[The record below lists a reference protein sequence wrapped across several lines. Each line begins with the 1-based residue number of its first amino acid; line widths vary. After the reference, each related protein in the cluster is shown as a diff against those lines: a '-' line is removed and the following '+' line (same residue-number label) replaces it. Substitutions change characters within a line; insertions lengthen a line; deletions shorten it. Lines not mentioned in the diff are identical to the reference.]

1 METSAQ
7 RSFAINPGT
16 IKLPLSDKRAGEV
29 TVTVTNSS
37 QAFKKGFVRYVPL
50 GATDPAQKRPDLV
63 IDGEKERPFEKG
75 AAQQFKIKVSAKP
88 DVKEGTYQYRLD
100 VANSADPE
108 GDWTEGPAIEVTVP
122 KVGQVVQTTGGSK
135 WWIFLVVGAAVL
147 LIGGVVLFFVFHKSG
162 DIEVPDLVGM
172 TFEEAEKAAEGV
184 HLKVEVAESDKEG
197 KKDDADK
204 DPKKDDKKEEK
215 KDEKKDEKSGEKKAA
230 EKKAGDKKDDEKKD
244 DVKKDDKESGD
255 HPKKS
260 PNGRV
265 KSQDPAAHEKASS
278 GDVISV
284 VLEKEEAPHPDQQTP
299 VPSVKGLTIEA
310 AKVHLYDAGF
320 TPKVADPE
328 FKGTTPGTINEQK
341 PAAGTPAQKGT
352 EVTITP
358 EKDNIPLPSLLQRP
372 LKDAIFELNRLKLI
386 GQIVYQ
392 TTAGV
397 AVDHVID
404 QNPKAGARVEAGST
418 VTITVPRGITLPSL
432 PKEQYRLLA
441 PASAQMFATPNSLTG
456 MTASPASPMYF
467 HRTGVITVSCHYSTS
482 QGGKAKIVATAL
494 AGGKQA
500 SGTTAPAQVT
510 DASGKG
516 EVKISI
522 ALHYPSTVDAIRV
535 QLIGTD
541 GNALDTE
548 QVSVKY
554 SVLPF

>member
-50 GATDPAQKRPDLV
+50 GATDPTQKRPDLV

-88 DVKEGTYQYRLD
+88 EVKEGTYQYRLD

-122 KVGQVVQTTGGSK
+122 KVGQVVQPTGGGPK
-135 WWIFLVVGAAVL
+135 WWIFVVIGAAVL
-147 LIGGVVLFFVFHKSG
+147 LIGGLVLFFVLHSSG
-162 DIEVPDLVGM
+162 DIDVPDLVGM
-172 TFEEAEKAAEGV
+172 TFEEAEKAAEDA
-184 HLKVEVAESDKEG
+184 HLKVEVADSDKEG
-197 KKDDADK
+197 KKDEDD
-204 DPKKDDKKEEK
+204 KKDDK
-215 KDEKKDEKSGEKKAA
+215 KDEKKDPKHDAKKPEEKKPE
-230 EKKAGDKKDDEKKD
+230 EKKAGDKKDDDKND
-244 DVKKDDKESGD
+244 DGKKDDKEAGD

-260 PNGRV
+260 PKGRV

-278 GDVISV
+278 GSVISV
-284 VLEKEEAPHPDQQTP
+284 VLEKDEAPHPDHQTP

-341 PAAGTPAQKGT
+341 PAAGTPAQKGA

-358 EKDNIPLPSLLQRP
+358 EKDNIPLPSLLQKP

-392 TTAGV
+392 STAGV

-418 VTITVPRGITLPSL
+418 VTITVPRGIALPSL

-441 PASAQMFATPNSLTG
+441 PATALMFATPNSLTG
-456 MTASPASPMYF
+456 LTVSPASPVYF
-467 HRTGVITVSCHYSTS
+467 HRTGAVTVSCHYSTS

-500 SGTTAPAQVT
+500 AGTSAPVQVT

-516 EVKISI
+516 EVKLTIT
-522 ALHYPSTVDAIRV
+522 LRYPSTVDSIRV
-535 QLIGTD
+535 QLIGAD

-548 QVSVKY
+548 PVSVRY